1 MTLVEMI
8 QANPKISIILIA
20 VAISLLISLVNN
32 FVLDKDRMRSLKA
45 RQKAIQEEMKEHQK
59 NGNQDKVMELQ
70 KEMMSGIGESFKHSF
85 KPMLITIVPIIVLF
99 GIVRNTFA
107 ETAIAGSWFWW
118 YLLGAIVSSMI
129 WRKVFRLP

>member
-8 QANPKISIILIA
+8 NANPKISIILIA
-20 VAISLLISLVNN
+20 VAISFLISLVNN
-32 FVLDKDRMRSLKA
+32 FVLDKDRMKALKA
-45 RQKAIQEEMKEHQK
+45 RQKSIQEEMKEHQK
-59 NGNQDKVMELQ
+59 NGNNDKVMELQ

-99 GIVRNTFA
+99 GMIRNTFA
-107 ETAIAGSWFWW
+107 ETSIAGSWFWW
-118 YLLGAIVSSMI
+118 YLVGAIVSSMV